1 MAEDFSERENRPS
14 DALISSADHGD
25 GGGKTLEF
33 LGFVGSFS
41 HSIDA
46 KGRMIIPAPFRDPLG
61 ARFAVAPSPDFQCV
75 ALYPIDAWLEK
86 KSFYMKLAQRNPK
99 AQPFLEQF
107 SKYSYVDC
115 ESDAQGRLLLP
126 QKIRAWRLGDARDV
140 EVDGAFTYIR
150 IQPADKGRDQDR
162 AFDEA
167 FTDPL
172 QALAEMQREA
182 GF

>member
-1 MAEDFSERENRPS
+1 MADDDSVREKQPAEAVNSP
-14 DALISSADHGD
+14 AEN
-25 GGGKTLEF
+25 GGGSESKLEF

-46 KGRMIIPAPFRDPLG
+46 KGRMIIPAPFREPLG
-61 ARFAVAPSPDFQCV
+61 SRFAVAPSPDFQCV

-86 KSFYMKLAQRNPK
+86 KTFYMKLAERNPK

-107 SKYSYVDC
+107 SKYSYTDC

-140 EVDGAFTYIR
+140 EVDGAFSYIR
-150 IQPADKGRDQDR
+150 ILPADKGRDQDR
-162 AFDEA
+162 AFDDA
-167 FTDPL
+167 FASPL
-172 QALAEMQREA
+172 DSLAEMQREA